1 MAEHAY
7 REIITKA
14 VCGRGKK
21 FSQSAHTITPLHKP
35 SNILGCWVINH
46 KFQTSYHKDAVV
58 VEGTYDINT
67 WYSYN
72 NNTRTEVV
80 CETVG
85 YHDRVPLTVRDKQ
98 LIERVEC
105 LCRPLQEPNCL
116 EAKIAQGGSK
126 VIAQVE
132 REFLVEVIGETKVK
146 VSVDEDGL
154 VALDDDETMDE
165 ELDSL
170 TSDFLDDDEADDKG
184 TEDGENTA
192 EDRSSG
198 KADDDDE

>member
-1 MAEHAY
+1 MAENAY

-14 VCGRGKK
+14 VCGKGKK
-21 FSQSAHTITPLHKP
+21 FSQSAHTVTPTHKP

-46 KFQTSYHKDAVV
+46 KFKTQYQKDAVV

-85 YHDRVPLTVRDKQ
+85 YRDRVPLTLRDK
-98 LIERVEC
+98 RAFSDRADVS
-105 LCRPLQEPNCL
+105 CRPLQEPNCL
-116 EAKIAQGGSK
+116 EAKIAPNGNK
-126 VIAQVE
+126 VVAQVE

-146 VSVDEDGL
+146 VRVDDDGL
-154 VALDDDETMDE
+154 IEAEETEEDE
-165 ELDSL
+165 ELEKELNGLDSE
-170 TSDFLDDDEADDKG
+170 FL
-184 TEDGENTA
+184 TED
-192 EDRSSG
+192 EDTES
-198 KADDDDE
+198 EE